1 LIKRYVPWRC
11 RGSRLAGF
19 RRVDRIVVV
28 RYVGSI
34 GTSNGDIDDNEADD
48 ANDGNDFRKEKV
60 TRTLQCSCSGWVARA
75 L

>member
-1 LIKRYVPWRC
+1 V
-11 RGSRLAGF
+11 
-19 RRVDRIVVV
+19 VVV

-60 TRTLQCSCSGWVARA
+60 TRTLKCSCSGWVARA